1 MFYKFALSS
10 KLACRNTNAEIKKFF
25 FQVGRQY
32 ELENEEELKD
42 KLDFQVVKHFES
54 VLGKLVKVLLLAVN
68 GMKSA
73 NL

>member
-1 MFYKFALSS
+1 MLN
-10 KLACRNTNAEIKKFF
+10 LQGLLL
-25 FQVGRQY
+25 QVGRQY

-54 VLGKLVKVLLLAVN
+54 VLGKLVEVSLLLKVN
-68 GMKSA
+68 GMKFS